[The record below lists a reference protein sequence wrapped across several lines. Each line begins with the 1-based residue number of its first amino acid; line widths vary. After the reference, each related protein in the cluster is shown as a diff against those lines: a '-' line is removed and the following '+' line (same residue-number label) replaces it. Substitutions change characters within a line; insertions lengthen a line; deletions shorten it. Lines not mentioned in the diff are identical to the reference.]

1 MLSNIGAIAGARRHQ
16 NADSSF
22 AGGWFV
28 GGGGGGGG
36 GGRGGVHGGSSPGGV
51 EVEEGPST
59 TATDDAK
66 GEEILAGIRLLISVR
81 VEEVD
86 PSAKRYRSE
95 SENQPRGTDLLEYV
109 PCRQGVTFSLAW
121 GARALKGYTRKET
134 ASGGNSDTDAGG
146 CVVLDAFFRGVGILM
161 SPLMMDSFD
170 VSFDDC
176 L

>member
-1 MLSNIGAIAGARRHQ
+1 MLSNIGAIAGARRGHE
-16 NADSSF
+16 NADRSF
-22 AGGWFV
+22 AGGRFV
-28 GGGGGGGG
+28 GGG

-81 VEEVD
+81 VEVD
-86 PSAKRYRSE
+86 PSANRSE
-95 SENQPRGTDLLEYV
+95 SENQPRVTDLLEYSTV
-109 PCRQGVTFSLAW
+109 SSRTYFQLGLGGSSLE
-121 GARALKGYTRKET
+121 GIHTHARKSLLE
-134 ASGGNSDTDAGG
+134 
-146 CVVLDAFFRGVGILM
+146 GILTLTLALVVWSWVLSWCCILM
-161 SPLMMDSFD
+161 LPLMMDSFD